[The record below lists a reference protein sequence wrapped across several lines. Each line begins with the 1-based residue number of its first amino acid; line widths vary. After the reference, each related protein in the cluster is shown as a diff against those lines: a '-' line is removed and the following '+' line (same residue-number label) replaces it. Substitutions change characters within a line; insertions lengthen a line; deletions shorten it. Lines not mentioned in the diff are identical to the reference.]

1 MKEIKIKEI
10 KIKEINLSN
19 NSPMTIIAGLNVLED
34 EDMALDVA
42 EKLKEITTKH
52 NIPFVFKAS
61 FDKANRSSIN
71 SYRGPGIEVGK
82 KIFESI
88 KKNINVPIITDI
100 HQEGQIEEISQVVDI
115 LQIPAFLCRQ
125 TDLISAAC
133 KTQLP
138 LNIKKGQFLS
148 PYQMKNIIE
157 KCNSFGNDNFI
168 LCERGS
174 SFGYDNLIV
183 DFLGISEQKAFNY
196 PIILDVTHSLQ
207 LPGGQGNSAGG
218 RSHQAEDQ
226 ARAAIAL
233 KISGLFIEGHPN
245 PDKALGDRPSA
256 TKLEDFEDMII
267 KIKKI
272 DELVKS
278 EKF

>member
-1 MKEIKIKEI
+1 MKEI

-61 FDKANRSSIN
+61 FDKANRSSID

-82 KIFESI
+82 KIFKSI
-88 KKNINVPIITDI
+88 KKNIGVPIITDI
-100 HQEGQIEEISQVVDI
+100 HEEGQIEEISQVVDI

-157 KCNSFGNDNFI
+157 KCNSFGNDNII

-218 RSHQAEDQ
+218 RSHQAEDL

-233 KISGLFIEGHPN
+233 KISGLFIEVHPN
-245 PDKALGDRPSA
+245 PDKALCDGPSA
-256 TKLEDFEDMII
+256 TKLEDFEDMIT

-272 DELVKS
+272 DDLVKS

>member
-1 MKEIKIKEI
+1 MKEI

-61 FDKANRSSIN
+61 FDKANRSSID
-71 SYRGPGIEVGK
+71 SYRGPGLEAGK

-100 HQEGQIEEISQVVDI
+100 HEKGQIEEISQVVDI

-157 KCNSFGNDNFI
+157 KCNSFGNDNII

-218 RSHQAEDQ
+218 RSHQAEDL

-233 KISGLFIEGHPN
+233 KISGLFIEVHPN
-245 PDKALGDRPSA
+245 PDKALCDGPSA

-272 DELVKS
+272 DDLVKS

>member
-1 MKEIKIKEI
+1 MKEIKVNEI
-10 KIKEINLSN
+10 SISN

-34 EDMALDVA
+34 ENMALKVA
-42 EKLKEITTKH
+42 EQLKEIAIKH
-52 NIPFVFKAS
+52 NIPFIFKAS
-61 FDKANRSSIN
+61 FDKANRSSIE
-71 SYRGPGIEVGK
+71 SYRGPGLKSGI
-82 KIFESI
+82 KIFKSI
-88 KKNINVPIITDI
+88 KKHLDLPIITDI
-100 HQEGQIEEISQVVDI
+100 HEKGQIEEIAQVVDI

-148 PYQMKNIIE
+148 PYQMKNIID
-157 KCNSFGNDNFI
+157 KCYSFGNDNII

-183 DFLGISEQKAFNY
+183 DFLGISEQKTFNF

-218 RSHQAEDQ
+218 RSHQAEDL

-233 KISGLFIEGHPN
+233 KISGLFIEVHPN
-245 PDKALGDRPSA
+245 PDEALCDGPSA
-256 TKLEDFEDMII
+256 TRLEDFEDMIV
-267 KIKKI
+267 KVKLI
-272 DELVKS
+272 DDLVKS

>member
-1 MKEIKIKEI
+1 MKEI

-61 FDKANRSSIN
+61 FDKANRSSID
-71 SYRGPGIEVGK
+71 SYRGPGLEAGK

-88 KKNINVPIITDI
+88 KKNISVPIITDI
-100 HQEGQIEEISQVVDI
+100 HEEGQIEEISQVVDI

-138 LNIKKGQFLS
+138 LNIKKGQFFS

-157 KCNSFGNDNFI
+157 KCNSFGNDNII

-218 RSHQAEDQ
+218 RSHQAEDL
-226 ARAAIAL
+226 ARAARAL
-233 KISGLFIEGHPN
+233 KISGLFIEVHPN
-245 PDKALGDRPSA
+245 PDKALCDGPSA
-256 TKLEDFEDMII
+256 TKLEDFEDMIT

-272 DELVKS
+272 DDLVKS

>member
-1 MKEIKIKEI
+1 MKEI

-61 FDKANRSSIN
+61 FDKANRSSID
-71 SYRGPGIEVGK
+71 SYRGPGLEVGK

-100 HQEGQIEEISQVVDI
+100 HEKGQIEEISQVVDI

-157 KCNSFGNDNFI
+157 KCNSFGNDNII

-218 RSHQAEDQ
+218 RSHQAEDL

-233 KISGLFIEGHPN
+233 KISGLFIEVHPN
-245 PDKALGDRPSA
+245 PDKALCDGPSA
-256 TKLEDFEDMII
+256 TKLEDFEDMIT

-272 DELVKS
+272 DDLVKS

>member
-1 MKEIKIKEI
+1 MKEI

-34 EDMALDVA
+34 EGMALDVA

-61 FDKANRSSIN
+61 FDKANRSSID
-71 SYRGPGIEVGK
+71 SYRGPGLEAGK

-88 KKNINVPIITDI
+88 KKNISVPIITDI
-100 HQEGQIEEISQVVDI
+100 HEEGQIEEISQVVDI

-157 KCNSFGNDNFI
+157 KCNSFGNDNII

-218 RSHQAEDQ
+218 RSHQAEDL

-233 KISGLFIEGHPN
+233 KISGLFIEVHPN
-245 PDKALGDRPSA
+245 PDKALCDGPSA
-256 TKLEDFEDMII
+256 TKLEDFEDMIT

-272 DELVKS
+272 DDLVKS

>member
-1 MKEIKIKEI
+1 MKEI

-61 FDKANRSSIN
+61 FDKANRSSID
-71 SYRGPGIEVGK
+71 SYRGPGLEAGK

-88 KKNINVPIITDI
+88 KKSISVPIITDI
-100 HQEGQIEEISQVVDI
+100 HEEGQIEEISQVVDI

-157 KCNSFGNDNFI
+157 KCNSFGNDNII

-218 RSHQAEDQ
+218 RSHQAEDL

-233 KISGLFIEGHPN
+233 KISGLFIEVHPN
-245 PDKALGDRPSA
+245 PDKALCDGPSA
-256 TKLEDFEDMII
+256 TKLEDFEDMIT

-272 DELVKS
+272 DDLVKS

>member
-1 MKEIKIKEI
+1 MKEI

-19 NSPMTIIAGLNVLED
+19 NSPMTIIAGLNVLEN

-61 FDKANRSSIN
+61 FDKANRSSID
-71 SYRGPGIEVGK
+71 SYRGPGLKAGK

-88 KKNINVPIITDI
+88 KKNISVPIITDI
-100 HQEGQIEEISQVVDI
+100 HEEGQIEEISQVVDI

-157 KCNSFGNDNFI
+157 KCNSFGNDNII

-218 RSHQAEDQ
+218 RSHQAEDL

-233 KISGLFIEGHPN
+233 KISGLFIEVHPN
-245 PDKALGDRPSA
+245 PDKALCDGPSA
-256 TKLEDFEDMII
+256 TKLEDFEDMIT

-272 DELVKS
+272 DDLVKS

>member
-1 MKEIKIKEI
+1 MKEI

-34 EDMALDVA
+34 ETMALDVA
-42 EKLKEITTKH
+42 EILKEITIKH
-52 NIPFVFKAS
+52 NVPFIFKAS
-61 FDKANRSSIN
+61 FDKANRSSID
-71 SYRGPGIEVGK
+71 SYRGPGLKDGK

-88 KKNINVPIITDI
+88 KKNIDVPIITDI
-100 HQEGQIEEISQVVDI
+100 HEKDHIEEISQVVDI

-125 TDLISAAC
+125 TDLISVAC
-133 KTQLP
+133 NTQLP

-148 PYQMKNIIE
+148 PHQMKNIIE
-157 KCNSFGNDNFI
+157 KCNSFGNDNII

-196 PIILDVTHSLQ
+196 PVILDVTHSLQ

-218 RSHQAEDQ
+218 RSHQAEDL

-233 KISGLFIEGHPN
+233 KISGLFIEVHPD
-245 PDKALGDRPSA
+245 PDKALCDGPSA

-272 DELVKS
+272 DDLVKS

>member
-1 MKEIKIKEI
+1 MKEI

-19 NSPMTIIAGLNVLED
+19 NSPMTIIAGLNVLEN

-61 FDKANRSSIN
+61 FDKANRSSID
-71 SYRGPGIEVGK
+71 SYRGPGLEAGK

-100 HQEGQIEEISQVVDI
+100 HEEGQIEEISQVVDI

-157 KCNSFGNDNFI
+157 KCNSFGNDNII

-218 RSHQAEDQ
+218 RSHQAEDL

-233 KISGLFIEGHPN
+233 KISGLFIEVHPN
-245 PDKALGDRPSA
+245 PDKALCDGPSA
-256 TKLEDFEDMII
+256 TKLEDFEDMIT

-272 DELVKS
+272 DDLVKS

>member
-1 MKEIKIKEI
+1 MKEIKVKEI
-10 KIKEINLSN
+10 SISN

-34 EDMALDVA
+34 ENMALKVA
-42 EKLKEITTKH
+42 EQLKEIAIKH
-52 NIPFVFKAS
+52 NIPFIFKAS
-61 FDKANRSSIN
+61 FDKANRSSIE
-71 SYRGPGIEVGK
+71 SYRGPGLKSGI
-82 KIFESI
+82 KIFKSI
-88 KKNINVPIITDI
+88 KKHLDLPIITDI
-100 HQEGQIEEISQVVDI
+100 HEKGQIEEIAKVVDI

-148 PYQMKNIIE
+148 PYQMKNIID
-157 KCNSFGNDNFI
+157 KCYSFGNDNII

-183 DFLGISEQKAFNY
+183 DFLGISEQKTFNF

-218 RSHQAEDQ
+218 RSHQAEDL

-233 KISGLFIEGHPN
+233 KISGLFIEVHPN
-245 PDKALGDRPSA
+245 PDEALCDGPSA
-256 TKLEDFEDMII
+256 TRLEDFEDMIV
-267 KIKKI
+267 KVKLI
-272 DELVKS
+272 DDLVKS

>member
-1 MKEIKIKEI
+1 MKEI

-61 FDKANRSSIN
+61 FDKANRSSID
-71 SYRGPGIEVGK
+71 SYRGPGLEAGK

-88 KKNINVPIITDI
+88 KKNISVPIITDI
-100 HQEGQIEEISQVVDI
+100 HEEGQIEEISQVVDI

-157 KCNSFGNDNFI
+157 KCNSFGNDNII

-207 LPGGQGNSAGG
+207 LPGGQGDSTGG
-218 RSHQAEDQ
+218 RSHQAEDL

-233 KISGLFIEGHPN
+233 KISGLFIEVHPN
-245 PDKALGDRPSA
+245 PDKALCDGPSA
-256 TKLEDFEDMII
+256 TKLEDFEDMIT

-272 DELVKS
+272 DDLVKS

>member
-1 MKEIKIKEI
+1 MKEI

-61 FDKANRSSIN
+61 FDKANRSSID
-71 SYRGPGIEVGK
+71 SYRGPGLEAGK

-88 KKNINVPIITDI
+88 KKNIDVPIITDI
-100 HQEGQIEEISQVVDI
+100 HEEGQIEEISQVVDI

-157 KCNSFGNDNFI
+157 KCNSFGNDNII

-218 RSHQAEDQ
+218 RSHQAEDL

-233 KISGLFIEGHPN
+233 KISGLFIEVHPN
-245 PDKALGDRPSA
+245 PDKALCDGPSA
-256 TKLEDFEDMII
+256 TKLEDFEDMIT

-272 DELVKS
+272 DDLVKS

>member
-1 MKEIKIKEI
+1 MKEIKVKEI
-10 KIKEINLSN
+10 SISN
-19 NSPMTIIAGLNVLED
+19 NSPMIIIAGLNVLED
-34 EDMALDVA
+34 ENMALKVA
-42 EKLKEITTKH
+42 EQLKEITIKH
-52 NIPFVFKAS
+52 NIPFIFKAS
-61 FDKANRSSIN
+61 FDKANRSSVE
-71 SYRGPGIEVGK
+71 SYRGPGLKSGI
-82 KIFESI
+82 KIFKSI
-88 KKNINVPIITDI
+88 KKHLDLPIITDI
-100 HQEGQIEEISQVVDI
+100 HEKGQIEEIAQVVDI

-148 PYQMKNIIE
+148 PYQMKNIID
-157 KCNSFGNDNFI
+157 KCYSFGNDNII

-183 DFLGISEQKAFNY
+183 DFLGISEQKTFNF

-218 RSHQAEDQ
+218 RSHQAEDL

-233 KISGLFIEGHPN
+233 KISGLFIEVHPN
-245 PDKALGDRPSA
+245 PDEALCDGPSA
-256 TKLEDFEDMII
+256 TRLEDFEDMIV
-267 KIKKI
+267 KVKLI
-272 DELVKS
+272 DDLVKS

>member
-1 MKEIKIKEI
+1 MKEIKVKEI
-10 KIKEINLSN
+10 SISN

-34 EDMALDVA
+34 ENMALKVA
-42 EKLKEITTKH
+42 EKLKEIAIKH
-52 NIPFVFKAS
+52 NIPFIFKAS
-61 FDKANRSSIN
+61 FDKANRSSIE
-71 SYRGPGIEVGK
+71 SYRGPGLKSGI
-82 KIFESI
+82 KIFKSI
-88 KKNINVPIITDI
+88 KKHLDLPIITDI
-100 HQEGQIEEISQVVDI
+100 HEKGQIEEIAQVVDI

-148 PYQMKNIIE
+148 PYQMKNIID
-157 KCNSFGNDNFI
+157 KCYSFGNDNII

-183 DFLGISEQKAFNY
+183 DFLGISEQKTFNF

-218 RSHQAEDQ
+218 RSHQAEDL

-233 KISGLFIEGHPN
+233 KISGLFIEVHPN
-245 PDKALGDRPSA
+245 PDEALCDGPSA
-256 TKLEDFEDMII
+256 TRLEDFEDMIV
-267 KIKKI
+267 KVKLI
-272 DELVKS
+272 DDLVKS

>member
-1 MKEIKIKEI
+1 MKEI

-61 FDKANRSSIN
+61 FDKANRSSID
-71 SYRGPGIEVGK
+71 SYRGPGLEAGK

-88 KKNINVPIITDI
+88 KKNISVPIITDI
-100 HQEGQIEEISQVVDI
+100 HEEGQIEEISQVVDI

-157 KCNSFGNDNFI
+157 KCNSFGNDNII

-207 LPGGQGNSAGG
+207 LPGGQGDSAGG
-218 RSHQAEDQ
+218 RSHQAEDL

-233 KISGLFIEGHPN
+233 KISGLFIEVHPN
-245 PDKALGDRPSA
+245 PDKALCDGPSA
-256 TKLEDFEDMII
+256 TKLEDFEDMIT

-272 DELVKS
+272 DDLVKS

>member
-1 MKEIKIKEI
+1 MKEI

-61 FDKANRSSIN
+61 FDKANRSSID
-71 SYRGPGIEVGK
+71 SYRGPGLEAGK

-88 KKNINVPIITDI
+88 KKNISVPIITDI
-100 HQEGQIEEISQVVDI
+100 HEEGQIEEISQVVDI

-125 TDLISAAC
+125 TDLISEAC

-157 KCNSFGNDNFI
+157 KCNSFGNDNII

-218 RSHQAEDQ
+218 RSHQAEDL

-233 KISGLFIEGHPN
+233 KISGLFIEVHPN
-245 PDKALGDRPSA
+245 PDKALCDGPSA
-256 TKLEDFEDMII
+256 TKLEDFEDMIT

-272 DELVKS
+272 DDLVKS

>member
-1 MKEIKIKEI
+1 MKEI

-61 FDKANRSSIN
+61 FDKANRSSID
-71 SYRGPGIEVGK
+71 SYRGPGLEDGK

-100 HQEGQIEEISQVVDI
+100 HEEGQIEEISQVVDI

-157 KCNSFGNDNFI
+157 KCNSFGNDNII

-218 RSHQAEDQ
+218 RSHQAEDL

-233 KISGLFIEGHPN
+233 KISGLFIEVHPN
-245 PDKALGDRPSA
+245 PDKALCDGPSA
-256 TKLEDFEDMII
+256 TKLEDFENII
-267 KIKKI
+267 TKIKKI
-272 DELVKS
+272 DDLVKS

>member
-1 MKEIKIKEI
+1 MKEIKVKEI
-10 KIKEINLSN
+10 SISN

-34 EDMALDVA
+34 ENMALKVA
-42 EKLKEITTKH
+42 EQLKEIAIKH
-52 NIPFVFKAS
+52 NIPFIFKAS
-61 FDKANRSSIN
+61 FDKANRSSIE
-71 SYRGPGIEVGK
+71 SYRGPGLKSGI
-82 KIFESI
+82 KIFKSI
-88 KKNINVPIITDI
+88 KKHLDLPIITDI
-100 HQEGQIEEISQVVDI
+100 HEKGQIEEIAQVVDI

-148 PYQMKNIIE
+148 PYQMKNIID
-157 KCNSFGNDNFI
+157 KCYSFGNDNII

-183 DFLGISEQKAFNY
+183 DFLGISEQKTFNF

-207 LPGGQGNSAGG
+207 LPGGQGISAGG
-218 RSHQAEDQ
+218 RSHQAEDL

-233 KISGLFIEGHPN
+233 KISGLFIEVHPN
-245 PDKALGDRPSA
+245 PDEALCDGPSA
-256 TKLEDFEDMII
+256 TRLEDFEDMIV
-267 KIKKI
+267 KVKLI
-272 DELVKS
+272 DDLVKS

>member
-1 MKEIKIKEI
+1 MKEI

-61 FDKANRSSIN
+61 FDKANRSSID
-71 SYRGPGIEVGK
+71 SYRGPGLEAGK

-88 KKNINVPIITDI
+88 KKNISVPIITDI
-100 HQEGQIEEISQVVDI
+100 HEEGQIEEISQVVDI

-157 KCNSFGNDNFI
+157 KCNSFGNYNII

-218 RSHQAEDQ
+218 RSHQAEDL

-233 KISGLFIEGHPN
+233 KISGLFIEVHPN
-245 PDKALGDRPSA
+245 PDKALCDGPSA
-256 TKLEDFEDMII
+256 TKLEDFEDMIT

-272 DELVKS
+272 DDLVKS

>member
-1 MKEIKIKEI
+1 MKEI

-42 EKLKEITTKH
+42 ENLKEITTKH

-61 FDKANRSSIN
+61 FDKANRSSID
-71 SYRGPGIEVGK
+71 SYRGPGLEVGK

-100 HQEGQIEEISQVVDI
+100 HEEGQIEEISQVVDI

-157 KCNSFGNDNFI
+157 KCNSFGNDNII

-218 RSHQAEDQ
+218 RSHQAEDL

-233 KISGLFIEGHPN
+233 KISGLFIEVHPN
-245 PDKALGDRPSA
+245 PDKALCDGPSA
-256 TKLEDFEDMII
+256 TKLEDFEDMIT

-272 DELVKS
+272 DDLVKS

>member
-1 MKEIKIKEI
+1 MKEI

-61 FDKANRSSIN
+61 FDKANRSSID

-82 KIFESI
+82 KIFKSI
-88 KKNINVPIITDI
+88 KKNIDVPIITDI
-100 HQEGQIEEISQVVDI
+100 HEEGQIEEISQVVDI

-157 KCNSFGNDNFI
+157 KCNSFGNDNII

-218 RSHQAEDQ
+218 RSHQAEDL

-233 KISGLFIEGHPN
+233 KISGLFIEVHPS
-245 PDKALGDRPSA
+245 PDKALCDGPSA
-256 TKLEDFEDMII
+256 TKLEDFEDMIT

-272 DELVKS
+272 DDLVKS

>member
-1 MKEIKIKEI
+1 MKEV

-61 FDKANRSSIN
+61 FDKANRSSID
-71 SYRGPGIEVGK
+71 SYRGPGLEAGK

-88 KKNINVPIITDI
+88 KKNISVPIITDI
-100 HQEGQIEEISQVVDI
+100 HEEGQIEEISQVVDI

-157 KCNSFGNDNFI
+157 KCNSFGNDNII

-218 RSHQAEDQ
+218 RSHQAEDL

-233 KISGLFIEGHPN
+233 KISGLFIEVHPN
-245 PDKALGDRPSA
+245 PDKALCDGPSA

-272 DELVKS
+272 DDLVKS

>member
-1 MKEIKIKEI
+1 MPLNLTLLKGCQIVGVFWGAWVGMHPEENKKISIYGNAFEAIIGGIYLDKDFSQAASVV
-10 KIKEINLSN
+10 INL
-19 NSPMTIIAGLNVLED
+19 LEQ
-34 EDMALDVA
+34 
-42 EKLKEITTKH
+42 EI
-52 NIPFVFKAS
+52 
-61 FDKANRSSIN
+61 
-71 SYRGPGIEVGK
+71 
-82 KIFESI
+82 ESI

-100 HQEGQIEEISQVVDI
+100 HEEGQIEEISQVVDI

-157 KCNSFGNDNFI
+157 KCNSFGNDNII

-183 DFLGISEQKAFNY
+183 DFLGISEQKTFNY

-218 RSHQAEDQ
+218 RSHQAEDL

-233 KISGLFIEGHPN
+233 KISGLFIDCLLYTSPS
-245 PDKALGDRPSA
+245 PRDRG
-256 TKLEDFEDMII
+256 
-267 KIKKI
+267 
-272 DELVKS
+272 
-278 EKF
+278 

>member
-1 MKEIKIKEI
+1 MKEI

-61 FDKANRSSIN
+61 FDKANRSSID
-71 SYRGPGIEVGK
+71 SYRGPGLEAGK

-88 KKNINVPIITDI
+88 KKNISVPIITDI
-100 HQEGQIEEISQVVDI
+100 HEEGQIEEISQVVDI

-125 TDLISAAC
+125 TDLIGAAC

-157 KCNSFGNDNFI
+157 KCNSFGNDNII

-218 RSHQAEDQ
+218 RSHQAEDL

-233 KISGLFIEGHPN
+233 KISGLFIEVHPN
-245 PDKALGDRPSA
+245 PDKALCDGPSA

-272 DELVKS
+272 DDLVKS

>member
-1 MKEIKIKEI
+1 MKEI

-61 FDKANRSSIN
+61 FDKANRSSID
-71 SYRGPGIEVGK
+71 SYRGPGLEAGK

-88 KKNINVPIITDI
+88 KKNIDVPIITDI
-100 HQEGQIEEISQVVDI
+100 HEEGQIEEISQVVDI

-125 TDLISAAC
+125 TVLIGAAC

-157 KCNSFGNDNFI
+157 KCNSFGNDNII

-218 RSHQAEDQ
+218 RSHQAEDL

-233 KISGLFIEGHPN
+233 KISGLFIEVHPN
-245 PDKALGDRPSA
+245 PDKALCDGPSA
-256 TKLEDFEDMII
+256 TKLEDFEDMIT

-272 DELVKS
+272 DDLVKS

>member
-10 KIKEINLSN
+10 HLSN

-61 FDKANRSSIN
+61 FDKANRSSID
-71 SYRGPGIEVGK
+71 SYRGPGLEAGK

-88 KKNINVPIITDI
+88 KKNISVPIITDI
-100 HQEGQIEEISQVVDI
+100 HEEGQIEEISQVVDI

-157 KCNSFGNDNFI
+157 KCNSFGNDNII

-218 RSHQAEDQ
+218 RSHQAEDL

-233 KISGLFIEGHPN
+233 KISGLFIEVHPN
-245 PDKALGDRPSA
+245 PDKALCDGPSA
-256 TKLEDFEDMII
+256 TKLEDFEDMIT

-272 DELVKS
+272 DDLVKS

>member
-1 MKEIKIKEI
+1 MKEI

-61 FDKANRSSIN
+61 FDKANRSSID
-71 SYRGPGIEVGK
+71 SYRGPGLEAGK

-88 KKNINVPIITDI
+88 KRNISVPIITDI
-100 HQEGQIEEISQVVDI
+100 HEEGQIEEISQVVDI

-157 KCNSFGNDNFI
+157 KCNSFGNDNII

-218 RSHQAEDQ
+218 RSHQAEDL

-233 KISGLFIEGHPN
+233 KISGLFIEVHPN
-245 PDKALGDRPSA
+245 PDKALCDGPSA
-256 TKLEDFEDMII
+256 TKLEDFEDMIT

-272 DELVKS
+272 DDLVKS

>member
-1 MKEIKIKEI
+1 MKEI

-34 EDMALDVA
+34 EDMALNVA

-61 FDKANRSSIN
+61 FDKANRSSID
-71 SYRGPGIEVGK
+71 SYRGPGLEAGK

-88 KKNINVPIITDI
+88 KKNISVPIITDI
-100 HQEGQIEEISQVVDI
+100 HEEGQIEEISQVVDI

-133 KTQLP
+133 TTQLP

-157 KCNSFGNDNFI
+157 KCNSFGNDNII

-218 RSHQAEDQ
+218 RSHQAEDL

-233 KISGLFIEGHPN
+233 KISGLFIEVHPN
-245 PDKALGDRPSA
+245 PDKALCDGPSA
-256 TKLEDFEDMII
+256 TKLEDFEDMIT

-272 DELVKS
+272 DDLVKS

>member
-1 MKEIKIKEI
+1 MKEI

-42 EKLKEITTKH
+42 EKLKEIATKH

-61 FDKANRSSIN
+61 FDKANRSSID
-71 SYRGPGIEVGK
+71 SYRGPGLEAGK

-88 KKNINVPIITDI
+88 KKNISVPIITDI
-100 HQEGQIEEISQVVDI
+100 HEEGQIEEISQVVDI

-157 KCNSFGNDNFI
+157 KCNSFGNDNII

-218 RSHQAEDQ
+218 RSHQAEDL

-233 KISGLFIEGHPN
+233 KISGLFIEVHPN
-245 PDKALGDRPSA
+245 PDKALCDGPSA
-256 TKLEDFEDMII
+256 TKLEDFEDMIT

-272 DELVKS
+272 DDLVKS

>member
-1 MKEIKIKEI
+1 MNVLDNIFNKKQSNFFLIAGPCVVENSKDAFKICKEIMKSCD
-10 KIKEINLSN
+10 NY
-19 NSPMTIIAGLNVLED
+19 
-34 EDMALDVA
+34 
-42 EKLKEITTKH
+42 
-52 NIPFVFKAS
+52 NIPFIFKAS
-61 FDKANRSSIN
+61 FDKANRSSIE
-71 SYRGPGIEVGK
+71 SYRGPGLKSGI
-82 KIFESI
+82 KIFKSI
-88 KKNINVPIITDI
+88 KKHLDLPIITDI
-100 HQEGQIEEISQVVDI
+100 HEKGQIEEIAQVVDI

-148 PYQMKNIIE
+148 PYQMKNIID
-157 KCNSFGNDNFI
+157 KCYSFGNDNII

-183 DFLGISEQKAFNY
+183 DFLGISEQKTFNF

-218 RSHQAEDQ
+218 RSHQAEDL
-226 ARAAIAL
+226 ARAGIAL
-233 KISGLFIEGHPN
+233 KISGLFIEVHPN
-245 PDKALGDRPSA
+245 PDEALCDGPSA
-256 TKLEDFEDMII
+256 TRLEDFEDMIV
-267 KIKKI
+267 KVKLI
-272 DELVKS
+272 DDLVKS

>member
-1 MKEIKIKEI
+1 MKEI

-61 FDKANRSSIN
+61 FDKANRSSID
-71 SYRGPGIEVGK
+71 SYRGPGLEAGK

-88 KKNINVPIITDI
+88 KKNISVPIITDI
-100 HQEGQIEEISQVVDI
+100 HEEGQIEEISQVVDI

-133 KTQLP
+133 KTELP

-157 KCNSFGNDNFI
+157 KCNSFGNDNII

-183 DFLGISEQKAFNY
+183 DFLGISEQKSFNY

-207 LPGGQGNSAGG
+207 LPGGKGNSAGG
-218 RSHQAEDQ
+218 RSHQAEDL

-233 KISGLFIEGHPN
+233 KISGLFIEVHPN
-245 PDKALGDRPSA
+245 PDKALCDGPSA
-256 TKLEDFEDMII
+256 TKLEDFENII
-267 KIKKI
+267 TKIKKI
-272 DELVKS
+272 DDLVKS

>member
-1 MKEIKIKEI
+1 MKEI

-61 FDKANRSSIN
+61 FDKANRSSID
-71 SYRGPGIEVGK
+71 SYRGPGLEAGK

-88 KKNINVPIITDI
+88 KKNISVPIITDI
-100 HQEGQIEEISQVVDI
+100 HEEGQIEEISQVVDI

-157 KCNSFGNDNFI
+157 KCNSFGNDNII

-218 RSHQAEDQ
+218 RSHQAEDL

-233 KISGLFIEGHPN
+233 KISGLFIEVHPN
-245 PDKALGDRPSA
+245 PDKALCDGPSA
-256 TKLEDFEDMII
+256 TKLEDFEDMIT

-272 DELVKS
+272 DDLVKS